1 MSHHHYE
8 DVIDPKKGKT
18 YAQSKDE
25 NKMGTPERIKPHA
38 DKYHDGAWRKYS
50 YEELAQWVNLLTK
63 RAGHRTQ
70 FEKSQKDLDDA
81 NNYLE
86 MFKAKFAE
94 EAMNVENSFR
104 QEE

>member
-1 MSHHHYE
+1 MS
-8 DVIDPKKGKT
+8 
-18 YAQSKDE
+18 
-25 NKMGTPERIKPHA
+25 TPESILEHQ
-38 DKYHDGAWRKYS
+38 DKYHEGAWRNYS

-81 NNYLE
+81 NNYME
-86 MFKAKFAE
+86 MLKAKFAE
-94 EAMNVENSFR
+94 QAERIELTFR

>member
-1 MSHHHYE
+1 M
-8 DVIDPKKGKT
+8 
-18 YAQSKDE
+18 A
-25 NKMGTPERIKPHA
+25 TPESIKQHS
-38 DKYHDGAWRKYS
+38 DKYQDGAWRNYS

-86 MFKAKFAE
+86 MLKAKFSEQALAIE
-94 EAMNVENSFR
+94 TSFR

>member
-1 MSHHHYE
+1 M
-8 DVIDPKKGKT
+8 
-18 YAQSKDE
+18 A
-25 NKMGTPERIKPHA
+25 TPESIKSHA
-38 DKYHDGAWRKYS
+38 DKYHESAWRNYS

-81 NNYLE
+81 NNYME
-86 MFKAKFAE
+86 MLKAKFAE
-94 EAMNVENSFR
+94 DALNIETSFR